1 MPQGVLVSVYTLLN
15 RGSPVPLTKLQPLFI
30 EVHRQRTN
38 AAVSVLPDD
47 EKLFLWPRS
56 AIVSYREEWQQD
68 NVAVVLD
75 VAAFF
80 QVEHRGLRV
89 HSAIRPAKLG
99 KHHHANALAFGQFA

>member
-75 VAAFF
+75 VDVFF
-80 QVEHRGLRV
+80 NVGHLRFRCYSYMRSGELA
-89 HSAIRPAKLG
+89 H
-99 KHHHANALAFGQFA
+99 HHHANA